1 MIGLDELLTHLQ
13 NLVLRISDIAKGGE
27 KRSTLCVRWKES
39 DRRLRRD

>member
-27 KRSTLCVRWKES
+27 NRSTLCVRWKEN
-39 DRRLRRD
+39 DGRLRRD